1 MSLGGRAARKKLTLK
16 IGSRRFP
23 ILSQGAE
30 TCVIRAPMNTP
41 LRGIAD
47 VYEGER
53 HVARCLILLSETDG
67 ELMRLCYKWRTPV
80 QSAPPL
86 DFAM

>member
-1 MSLGGRAARKKLTLK
+1 MSLGRRAARKKLTLR
-16 IGSRRFP
+16 IGSRRYP

-30 TCVIRAPMNTP
+30 TCVIRAPVDTP

-53 HVARCLILLSETDG
+53 HVARCLILLSASDG
-67 ELMRLCYKWRTPV
+67 ELMRLSYKWRTPV
-80 QSAPPL
+80 QSSPPL
-86 DFAM
+86 DFAL